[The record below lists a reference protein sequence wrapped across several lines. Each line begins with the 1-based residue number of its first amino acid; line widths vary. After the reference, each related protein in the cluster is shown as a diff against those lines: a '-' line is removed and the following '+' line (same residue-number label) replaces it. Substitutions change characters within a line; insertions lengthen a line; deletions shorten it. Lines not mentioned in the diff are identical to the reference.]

1 MLILSLPYNS
11 YLGIIQVQEVSARVS
26 IKVTCDTQSHPHPH
40 THTHPTHTH
49 TLFYTL
55 LLKTVCRCAHYTLL
69 KKFTFCFLSTNQLY
83 AVHFDILNNELDNM
97 IESDMYW
104 YNAVPEQIH
113 RYNHVQV

>member
-1 MLILSLPYNS
+1 LQ
-11 YLGIIQVQEVSARVS
+11 YL
-26 IKVTCDTQSHPHPH
+26 KY
-40 THTHPTHTH
+40 

-55 LLKTVCRCAHYTLL
+55 LLKTVCTCAHYTLL
-69 KKFTFCFLSTNQLY
+69 KKLTFCFLSTNQLY

-113 RYNHVQV
+113 RYNQVQVQQMFPFPLFNQLNGE